1 MIICFFLVIIVILFL
16 AIVIAY
22 YRDAKKLEEEWLSL
36 QTEFGMSTQFTY
48 KLVDRRT
55 GSVFYIRLDRLV
67 MDRDEYLVD
76 SFVCNVTSG
85 NIGKFRNSL
94 PYLRNMLEN
103 CDKEQLSMWSPKPET
118 IEKN

>member
-1 MIICFFLVIIVILFL
+1 MIICFFFVIIVILFL
-16 AIVIAY
+16 VIGY
-22 YRDAKKLEEEWLSL
+22 CGDAKKLEEEWQSL
-36 QTEFGMSTQFTY
+36 QSEFGMSTQFTY
-48 KLVDRRT
+48 KLVNRKT
-55 GSVFYIRLDRLV
+55 GSVFYIRLDKLV
-67 MDRDEYLVD
+67 LDRDGYWID

-118 IEKN
+118 IIKN

>member
-16 AIVIAY
+16 SIAY
-22 YRDAKKLEEEWLSL
+22 SRDAKKFKEEWLSL
-36 QTEFGMSTQFTY
+36 QAEFGMSTQFTY

-55 GSVFYIRLDRLV
+55 GSVFYIRLDKLV